1 MKQNVMKK
9 CFGLLLVMGLGL
21 TLKENTAMKA
31 QAAEEET
38 QTNANVVVDLDFPVA
53 GQKGV
58 RSYTSSFDVTNG
70 GYTFKITNA
79 SNNSNKWTN
88 IGIGVGG
95 SASTAT
101 IVSNTEIKERITS
114 IAMTF
119 SSYKES
125 GLDSAKLYV
134 ANNAE
139 FTDAYSQGFKDS
151 ISTTSITT
159 VEIPSTYSSENMF
172 YKIEF
177 ACNNSVS
184 SGTNAF
190 IRLDQIQYIANPV
203 DELQSLTISGETT
216 DYVAG
221 STFTFNRV
229 ATARY
234 SNSGD
239 KEVTSGLSFTLNG
252 EPMKEGD
259 IISKNFVGNNLPLV
273 VTYTDEKK
281 ATISAAPYLVNVNYK
296 AVSSISLNY
305 ETYTLAKNGTIALI
319 ATVED
324 EYANQSVTW
333 TSSHEEIATVEDGV
347 VTAKQVTGETTIT
360 ATAMGG
366 KTATCIV
373 NVSVDPLLDLLDENS
388 DVITDEVIEKYTDST
403 MLIKAKAQNIDQP
416 SYLWE
421 STNEEVVKIVA
432 TNESATLSFVG
443 AGNCDVKVTVGSLTK
458 KVSFS
463 VTQSAVTSLTLTS
476 SVENGNLYTGDNLN
490 TLTLT
495 PNIRTIGNA
504 TEEIL
509 WTSSHPEVASILKE
523 QTSGNEVNQVTAL
536 QQGTTI
542 VTATSAYTSSQFVEY
557 TITVHEDSVTRLSW
571 TGRGKIS
578 AYVGTALK
586 DAIDMSQWKFTALWA
601 SGKSETPSFGTG
613 ENDVHIGLY
622 EKSLPENEGM
632 ILSEDYQFVASDNG
646 KYLVAFY
653 QGMCST
659 SNATIEII
667 NCRIVMETMTN
678 ATATY
683 DFSSISKGSN
693 RSMDVETF
701 NNYYVSSSTLVK
713 GKATLQ
719 AVYPDASGTIKGG
732 TGTYNTS
739 IQVAFGSGVEISSV
753 SVKAKQYA
761 EDENT
766 LVIMGKTQTLT
777 DTMTS
782 YDFSVANG
790 DFESTNILLIETLT
804 TAKRAYIES
813 ITIVASGE
821 QDIGKTD
828 DCLALEKYIDTYLH
842 MDDYTEDQGFCKDTE
857 HDYYGKNSTSG
868 AKYNFNQL
876 SERQRELFFTNAAFS
891 EECARLQAWAIANG
905 ETIQLSNYQIQAS
918 YQNSRLNFNSVNSQ
932 SVMMVLVISLLGIT
946 SCVGYYFITKKK
958 KEN

>member
-53 GQKGV
+53 GQGSV
-58 RSYTSSFDVTNG
+58 SSYTSSFEATNG
-70 GYTFKITNA
+70 DYTFTIAKA
-79 SNNSNKWTN
+79 NNNRNSKTWTYIA
-88 IGIGVGG
+88 IGTKNN
-95 SASTAT
+95 ASTAT
-101 IVSNTEIKERITS
+101 IVSNTALKERITS

-125 GLDSAKLYV
+125 GLDSAKIYV
-134 ANNAE
+134 ADNAD
-139 FTDAYSQGFKDS
+139 FTDAYSQDFKNS
-151 ISTTSITT
+151 ISTTSTTT

-177 ACNNSVS
+177 ACNGSLTSN
-184 SGTNAF
+184 GF
-190 IRLDQIQYIANPV
+190 IHLDQIQYIANPV

-229 ATARY
+229 ATAHY

-252 EPMKEGD
+252 EAIKEGD
-259 IISKNFVGNNLPLV
+259 IISKDFVGNDLPLV

-557 TITVHEDSVTRLSW
+557 TITVHEDSVTRLNW
-571 TGRGKIS
+571 TGRGEIS
-578 AYVGTALK
+578 AYAGTTLK

-653 QGMCST
+653 QGMRST

-667 NCRIVMETMTN
+667 NCRTVMETMTN

-693 RSMDVETF
+693 RAMDVETF
-701 NNYYVSSSTLVK
+701 DSYYVSSSTLVK
-713 GKATLQ
+713 GTATLQ
-719 AVYPDASGTIKGG
+719 SVYPDASGAIKGG

-739 IQVAFGSGVEISSV
+739 IRVVFGNGVKISSV

-766 LVIMGKTQTLT
+766 LVVMGKTQTLT

-790 DFESTNILLIETLT
+790 DFTSTNILLIETLE

>member
-53 GQKGV
+53 GQGSV
-58 RSYTSSFDVTNG
+58 SSYTSSFEATNG
-70 GYTFKITNA
+70 DYTFTIAKA
-79 SNNSNKWTN
+79 NNNRNSKTWTYIA
-88 IGIGVGG
+88 IGTKNN
-95 SASTAT
+95 ASTAT
-101 IVSNTEIKERITS
+101 IVSNTALKERITS

-125 GLDSAKLYV
+125 GLDSAKIYV
-134 ANNAE
+134 ADNAD
-139 FTDAYSQGFKDS
+139 FTDAYSQDFKNS
-151 ISTTSITT
+151 ISTTSTTT

-177 ACNNSVS
+177 ACNGSLTSN
-184 SGTNAF
+184 GF
-190 IRLDQIQYIANPV
+190 IHLDQIQYIANPV

-229 ATARY
+229 ATAHY

-252 EPMKEGD
+252 EPIKEED
-259 IISKNFVGNNLPLV
+259 IISKDFIGNNLPLV

-305 ETYTLAKNGTIALI
+305 ETYILAKNGTVTLI

-388 DVITDEVIEKYTDST
+388 NVITDEVIEKYTDST

-421 STNEEVVKIVA
+421 TTNEEVVKIVA

-463 VTQSAVTSLTLTS
+463 VTQSVVTSLTLTS

-495 PNIRTIGNA
+495 PNIHTIGNA

-542 VTATSAYTSSQFVEY
+542 ITATSAYTSSQFVEY

-571 TGRGKIS
+571 TNRGEIS
-578 AYVGTALK
+578 TYAGTTLK

-693 RSMDVETF
+693 RAMDVETF

-732 TGTYNTS
+732 TGNNYAS
-739 IQVAFGSGVEISSV
+739 IQITFDNEVQISSV

-766 LVIMGKTQTLT
+766 LVVMGKTQTLT

-790 DFESTNILLIETLT
+790 DFTSTNVLLIETPT
-804 TAKRAYIES
+804 TAKRVYIES

-842 MDDYTEDQGFCKDTE
+842 MNDYTEEKGFCKDAE
-857 HDYYGKNSTSG
+857 HDYYGKNTITG

-876 SERQRELFFTNAAFS
+876 SERQRELFFTNAAYS